1 MIGHIGGKWCNILSN
16 LKLSFALCSK
26 FFNCKKSFSV
36 LWLFWQP
43 NHLNSFSVTWLLFIK
58 YWPREMWEI
67 KVFFIKQRPIT
78 FFKIYF
84 VPVQLTLVMIGGLG
98 LSVSVVTWVM
108 SVITPS
114 LLGVNPSNDSEYW
127 VAGSSNRNI
136 IRTSHTSTTRD
147 IRIEYL
153 DNVLS
158 LTFLSKI

>member
-1 MIGHIGGKWCNILSN
+1 M
-16 LKLSFALCSK
+16 
-26 FFNCKKSFSV
+26 
-36 LWLFWQP
+36 
-43 NHLNSFSVTWLLFIK
+43 
-58 YWPREMWEI
+58 
-67 KVFFIKQRPIT
+67 
-78 FFKIYF
+78 
-84 VPVQLTLVMIGGLG
+84 QLTLVMIGGLG
-98 LSVSVVTWVM
+98 LSVSVVTWIV

-114 LLGVNPSNDSEYW
+114 LLGVNPSTDSEYW